1 METFKFQK
9 LIESITGRDF
19 KINTKDAELQPEK
32 EYKIFRVLP
41 IHKMTISFNW
51 KTPKTN
57 EKFLKSFITAFC
69 NKYKEPNPEAYN
81 RTYNGTV
88 YKWEDKTDKEKEFCY
103 YNHSSN
109 MYNKKHLLNQVQA
122 NFNNENIE
130 DVLCKYGFYATEYGI
145 GIFALWE
152 TQQVLNAINKMN
164 NYLKNKSIAFKNEY
178 SDARWVLRFK
188 LGLDKTIHTNIL
200 NNF

>member
-9 LIESITGRDF
+9 LIQSITGRDF
-19 KINTKDAELQPEK
+19 KIKTTDAELQPEK

-41 IHKMTISFNW
+41 IHEMTISFNW

-103 YNHSSN
+103 QW
-109 MYNKKHLLNQVQA
+109 MKV
-122 NFNNENIE
+122 
-130 DVLCKYGFYATEYGI
+130 D
-145 GIFALWE
+145 FA
-152 TQQVLNAINKMN
+152 
-164 NYLKNKSIAFKNEY
+164 
-178 SDARWVLRFK
+178 
-188 LGLDKTIHTNIL
+188 
-200 NNF
+200 